1 MTVYKALSSLRLF
14 FALCLALGA
23 VFLYQ
28 TVFNSGPSVYGSP
41 WFAALGALL
50 AANVAACSARR
61 LRTASAASLF
71 LHSGIVLVILGS
83 FASRALRFEGELPL
97 RVGTESDRVYSGNAI
112 YQLPFSVKL
121 EDFRLQYYVEP
132 SGKITVRDQDGASDF
147 PVREGTVIKL
157 ADKKAEM
164 KVLKLARD
172 FGLTAKNEVVEK
184 SPYWHNPAAQVEIA
198 LGGKKKKLWFF
209 ANLPA
214 VHRDELP
221 FRVSYRLE
229 NAHIK
234 NFTSAVLV
242 RPAGGAAFSAE
253 ISVNKPLKTGGY
265 TVYQSSY
272 DPAEAG
278 YSLLTVARDRGLWV
292 VYAGFA
298 ALLTGTFLWLKR

>member
-1 MTVYKALSSLRLF
+1 MLKILSSLNLF
-14 FALCLALGA
+14 FALCLALG
-23 VFLYQ
+23 VTFIYQ
-28 TVFNSGPSVYGSP
+28 TVFSAGPSVYGSP

-50 AANVAACSARR
+50 AANIAACSARR
-61 LRTASAASLF
+61 LRTASAASL
-71 LHSGIVLVILGS
+71 LIHAGLVLVILGA

-97 RVGTESDRVYSGNAI
+97 RVGTGSDRVYSGNAV
-112 YQLPFSVKL
+112 YQLPFSIRL
-121 EDFRLQYYVEP
+121 EDFRLEYYGVP
-132 SGKITVRDQDGASDF
+132 SGKITIRDRAGGREF
-147 PVREGTVIKL
+147 PVREGSVITL
-157 ADKKAEM
+157 PERKAEL

-172 FGLTAKNEVVEK
+172 FGLNAKNEVFDK

-198 LGGKKKKLWFF
+198 LAGKKKKLWFF

-214 VHRDELP
+214 SHRGELP
-221 FRVSYRLE
+221 FSVSYGLE
-229 NAHIK
+229 NAYIK

-242 RPAGGAAFSAE
+242 HPAGGAAFSAE

-278 YSLLTVARDRGLWV
+278 YSLLTVKRDRGLWA

-298 ALLTGTFLWLKR
+298 ALLTGIFLWLKR

>member
-1 MTVYKALSSLRLF
+1 MLKIFSSLHLF
-14 FALCLALGA
+14 FALCLALAA

-28 TVFNSGPSVYGSP
+28 TIFNTGPSVYGSV

-50 AANVAACSARR
+50 AANIAACSARR
-61 LRTASAASLF
+61 LRTASAASL
-71 LHSGIVLVILGS
+71 LIHSGIVLVILGS

-97 RVGTESDRVYSGNAI
+97 RIGAESGRVYSGNAV
-112 YQLPFSVKL
+112 YQLPFSIRL
-121 EDFRLQYYVEP
+121 EDFRLEYYGEP
-132 SGKITVRDQDGASDF
+132 SGKITVRDQDGGSGF
-147 PVREGTVIKL
+147 PVREGTVIPL
-157 ADKKAEM
+157 PARKAEI

-172 FGLTAKNEVVEK
+172 FGLAGKNEVIDK
-184 SPYWHNPAAQVEIA
+184 SPYWHNPAAQVEVT
-198 LGGKKKKLWFF
+198 LDGKKKILWLF

-214 VHRDELP
+214 MHRGELP
-221 FRVSYRLE
+221 FSVSYGLE

-242 RPAGGAAFSAE
+242 RPSGGAAFSAE

-265 TVYQSSY
+265 SVYQSSY

-298 ALLTGTFLWLKR
+298 ALLAGTFLWLKR